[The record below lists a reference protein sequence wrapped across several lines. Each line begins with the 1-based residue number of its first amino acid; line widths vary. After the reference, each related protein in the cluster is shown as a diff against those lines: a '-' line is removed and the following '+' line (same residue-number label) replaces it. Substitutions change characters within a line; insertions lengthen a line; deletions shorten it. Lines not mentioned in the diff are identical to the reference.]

1 MTGEAILVTGGAG
14 YIGSHACKAL
24 KLAGFQPVALDN
36 LSTGHP
42 SFVKWGPLVD
52 ADVRDSHAV
61 ASALRNYNIAA
72 VCHFAANANVGESV
86 TDPQLYYDNNVV
98 GALSLL
104 QAMRT
109 TGCSKIIFSSTC
121 AVYGEPVITPISEA
135 AALCPVNPYGASKLM
150 VERILSDY
158 SAAYDFEFVTLRY
171 FNASGAD
178 LDCELGEVHEPETH
192 LIPRAM
198 MALQGDLCDFA
209 VFGSDYDTPDGTA
222 IRDYTHVA
230 DIADAHIAA
239 LARLLANG
247 GSGIFNLGTGHGY
260 SVREVIEAIS
270 SATGRKIPLLLKPRR
285 PGDPPVLIAD
295 PSLARTELKFTAPRS
310 SLETIISSAWAWH
323 QRPALRA
330 PDDLNGALHATGS
343 KGAT

>member
-24 KLAGFQPVALDN
+24 KLAGFQPVVLDN
-36 LSTGHP
+36 LSTGHA
-42 SFVKWGPLVD
+42 SFVKWGPLVE
-52 ADVRDSHAV
+52 ADVRDSQAV
-61 ASALRNYNIAA
+61 ASALRTYNIAA
-72 VCHFAANANVGESV
+72 VCHFAANSNVGESV
-86 TDPQLYYDNNVV
+86 TDPQRYYDNNVV

-109 TGCSKIIFSSTC
+109 TGCRKVIFSSTC
-121 AVYGEPVITPISEA
+121 AVYGEPLITPIAEEA
-135 AALCPVNPYGASKLM
+135 ALSPVNPYGASKLM

-178 LDCELGEVHEPETH
+178 LDGELGELHEPETH

-198 MALQGDLCDFA
+198 MALQGDLSDFA
-209 VFGSDYDTPDGTA
+209 VFGSDYNTPDGTA

-239 LARLLANG
+239 LARLLTNG
-247 GSGIFNLGTGHGY
+247 GSGIFNLGTGHGH
-260 SVREVIEAIS
+260 SVREIVEAIA

-295 PSLARTELKFTAPRS
+295 PSLARVQLKFAAPRS
-310 SLETIISSAWAWH
+310 SLETIIASAWAWH
-323 QRPALRA
+323 QKIGAANPARSERCARP
-330 PDDLNGALHATGS
+330 N
-343 KGAT
+343 

>member
-24 KLAGFQPVALDN
+24 KLAGFQPVVLDN
-36 LSTGHP
+36 LSTGHA
-42 SFVKWGPLVD
+42 SFVKWGPLVE
-52 ADVRDSHAV
+52 ADVRDSQAV
-61 ASALRNYNIAA
+61 ASALRTNNIAA
-72 VCHFAANANVGESV
+72 VCHFAANSNVGESV
-86 TDPQLYYDNNVV
+86 TDPQRYYDNNVV

-104 QAMRT
+104 QAMRA
-109 TGCSKIIFSSTC
+109 TGCRKIIFSSTC
-121 AVYGEPVITPISEA
+121 AVYGEPLITPINEEA
-135 AALCPVNPYGASKLM
+135 ALSPVNPYGASKLM

-178 LDCELGEVHEPETH
+178 LDCELGELHEPETH

-209 VFGSDYDTPDGTA
+209 VFGSDYNTPDGTA

-230 DIADAHIAA
+230 DIADAHISA
-239 LARLLANG
+239 LARLLTNG

-260 SVREVIEAIS
+260 SVREIIDAIA
-270 SATGRKIPLLLKPRR
+270 SATGRKIPTLLKPRR
-285 PGDPPVLIAD
+285 PGDPPVLVAD
-295 PSLARTELKFTAPRS
+295 PSLARAQLKFAAPRS
-310 SLETIISSAWAWH
+310 SLETIIASAWAWH
-323 QRPALRA
+323 QRSAQRA
-330 PDDLNGALHATGS
+330 PHDVKGALHPTE
-343 KGAT
+343 